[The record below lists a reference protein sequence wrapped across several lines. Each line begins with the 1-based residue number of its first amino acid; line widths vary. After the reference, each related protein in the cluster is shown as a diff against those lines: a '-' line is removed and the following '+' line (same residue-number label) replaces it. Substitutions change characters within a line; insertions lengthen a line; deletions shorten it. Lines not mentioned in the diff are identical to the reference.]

1 MQNIV
6 KGTKEKINFNVYSN
20 GVLTQADTLPT
31 ITIYDADATSNLPIA
46 GYHNVAVVDES
57 PAGVYSFMITPDL
70 TQINRT
76 LQVVWSYTLAGS
88 ATSETQFY
96 TVESVYSTV
105 SEVQDFLGYGP
116 TPQDLNYQDP
126 KDIVSA
132 EKIART
138 IIDGYTGQKFSTY
151 YGSQEVYG
159 KGSDACELT
168 EKMLTLDRVW
178 ENDILL
184 INNTVNP
191 VYNTFGF
198 ALEITPTGRA
208 VRIINQGWDVRY
220 DNQVDP
226 SVLYYGRFR
235 DRSRYKFEGQIGYKY
250 VPEDIK
256 VASMLLINDILS
268 NDYNWRNKYLQKVD
282 LSEISFEMAKGAF
295 NGTGNITVDNILDQY
310 RNVNIVII

>member
-6 KGTKEKINFNVYSN
+6 KGTKEKIHLNVYSDGN
-20 GVLTQADTLPT
+20 LAQADSIPT
-31 ITIYDADATSNLPIA
+31 ITISDADSTSNVPFT
-46 GYHNVAVVDES
+46 GYNNVATVNEM
-57 PAGVYSFMITPDL
+57 PLGVYSFTITPDL

-76 LQVVWSYTLAGS
+76 LQIVWSYTLGGS
-88 ATSETQFY
+88 SLSETQYY
-96 TVESVYSTV
+96 TIESVYSTV
-105 SEVQDFLGYGP
+105 SETQDFLGYGP
-116 TPQDLNYQDP
+116 TPSGSNYQDP
-126 KDIVSA
+126 KDIASA

-138 IIDGYTGQKFSTY
+138 IIDGYTGQKFYTY

-168 EKMLTLDRVW
+168 EKMLTLDKVW

-184 INNTVNP
+184 IDNTVNP
-191 VYNTFGF
+191 AKNGFGF

-208 VRIINQGWDVRY
+208 IRIVNQGHDVRY

-226 SVLYYGRFR
+226 AVLYYGRFR
-235 DRSRYKFEGQIGYKY
+235 DQARYKFQGQIGYKY

-256 VASMLLINDILS
+256 LASMLLVNDILA